1 MNLPNTLS
9 LLRIPLAFLFLIPS
23 TYLRLFSLLSA
34 LLTDGLDGFIARRY
48 NQKTKLGTVL
58 DPVTDKLFV
67 TMAFLTMIFEGRLEI
82 WQAVS
87 LMARDIALVCFGLY
101 LFLSKQWSSYAFR
114 AIWCGKISTV
124 LQFATLALLTINAP
138 VPFIFYIAF
147 ILLGALA
154 LLELYLTRS
163 VKP

>member
-23 TYLRLFSLLSA
+23 TYLRVFSLLSA

-48 NQKTKLGTVL
+48 HQKTKLGTVL
-58 DPVTDKLFV
+58 DPITDKLFV
-67 TMAFLTMIFEGRLEI
+67 ATAFLTMIFEGRLEI

-87 LMARDIALVCFGLY
+87 LMARDIALLCFGFY
-101 LFLSKQWSSYAFR
+101 LLLSKQWSSYAFR

-124 LQFATLALLTINAP
+124 LQFAVLLLLTVNSP
-138 VPFIFYIAF
+138 VPFVFYLAF

-163 VKP
+163 VKA